1 MIYIAVAPVP
11 LWLFLL
17 LGLVVW
23 QALAF
28 LRRSNLPMAV
38 PLFLLGLGQA
48 GVAGAGLYFTAERS
62 ISTQAC
68 MTGIIG
74 SQAAMI
80 IGLAMLGTF
89 FALLIGARERLLAIL
104 AANKGFFAAQMLL
117 QVVVILIL
125 MRSAL
130 LCTV

>member
-17 LGLVVW
+17 FGLVAW
-23 QALAF
+23 HTSAF
-28 LRRSNLPMAV
+28 LRRSNLPIAV

-62 ISTQAC
+62 ISAEAC
-68 MTGIIG
+68 LTGIIG
-74 SQAAMI
+74 SQAGMI

-89 FALLIGARERLLAIL
+89 IALLIGVRERLLAVL

-125 MRSAL
+125 LRSAL

>member
-1 MIYIAVAPVP
+1 MIYIAVAPIP

-17 LGLVVW
+17 LGLVAW
-23 QALAF
+23 HALAF
-28 LRRSNLPMAV
+28 LRRSDLPMAV
-38 PLFLLGLGQA
+38 PLFLLGVGQA

-62 ISTQAC
+62 ISAQAC

-89 FALLIGARERLLAIL
+89 FALLIGARERLLAVL
-104 AANKGFFAAQMLL
+104 SGNRGFFAAQMLL
-117 QVVVILIL
+117 QIVVILIL

>member
-17 LGLVVW
+17 LGLVAW
-23 QALAF
+23 HTLAF
-28 LRRSNLPMAV
+28 LRRYDFPMAT
-38 PLFLLGLGQA
+38 PLFLLGVAQA

-62 ISTQAC
+62 ISAQAC

-80 IGLAMLGTF
+80 IGLAMLGTL
-89 FALLIGARERLLAIL
+89 FALLIGVRERLLAVL

-125 MRSAL
+125 LRSAL